1 MIAVILAGGCQRR
14 FNAFM
19 PGVPKILAPIWSRP
33 FLDYLMADLRRS
45 GAERYII
52 LAGAEPDAE
61 RIAVAAR
68 RHPEKIDVISQW
80 PPLGTAGALRAAAA
94 DLGEWDGG
102 RILVCNGD
110 TIIRSMLYGSIVDSH
125 LLQGCPVRVR
135 AAGAMDLLGRSVI
148 ARPDIGRIPPDVSDL
163 DDWMEGVSFE
173 LTVDCEYFDIGTA
186 DGYGRA
192 CEELPPVFAWRL

>member
-80 PPLGTAGALRAAAA
+80 PPLGTAGDSPPPTRTPSGRRRPI
-94 DLGEWDGG
+94 LGNGTGAEFLFATGTQSSAPCSTDPLLI
-102 RILVCNGD
+102 RICCKAV
-110 TIIRSMLYGSIVDSH
+110 
-125 LLQGCPVRVR
+125 Q
-135 AAGAMDLLGRSVI
+135 
-148 ARPDIGRIPPDVSDL
+148 
-163 DDWMEGVSFE
+163 
-173 LTVDCEYFDIGTA
+173 
-186 DGYGRA
+186 
-192 CEELPPVFAWRL
+192 